1 MPNLVKN
8 KNIPT
13 LRFPGFLGEWEGKRL
28 EEVACFRR
36 GSFPQPYGLPEW
48 YDSKNGTPF
57 VQVYDVD
64 FNMRLK
70 EATKQKISDVAK
82 KYSVFVEKGS
92 VVLTIQGSIGRIA
105 MTQYDSYVDRTLLI
119 FKSFIVPLDK
129 VFFLHLM
136 FLLFEIEKQ
145 KAPGGT
151 IKTITKERLSKFK
164 FYIPILSEQQKIA
177 EFLGLADEW
186 IFNLRAQKESLEKYK
201 KGMMQEIFSQRIRFK
216 DEGGEDFLK
225 WEEKK
230 LCETC
235 KIKKGKQLNRAELSL
250 RDKYPVINGGVNP
263 SGFTDEWNMEGKTI
277 SISEGGN
284 SCGYVNFIKS
294 KFWCGGHCYA
304 LMLSE
309 NIELSFLY
317 QLLKFLEKNIMR
329 LRVGSGLPN
338 IQKGDIER
346 LKIQIASFPEQQ
358 KIAEFLTSIDN
369 LVESKQQQITQAEK
383 WKKGL
388 MQGLFV

>member
-1 MPNLVKN
+1 MNILIKQKT
-8 KNIPT
+8 KNIPK
-13 LRFPGFLGEWEGKRL
+13 LRFAGFLGEWEQKKLGDFLIYEAR
-28 EEVACFRR
+28 EVNKPLSSYKAIGIRSHF
-36 GSFPQPYGLPEW
+36 
-48 YDSKNGTPF
+48 KGTFQKSNSDPNKIAMDKLYL
-57 VQVYDVD
+57 VKEND
-64 FNMRLK
+64 FLVNITFAWEGAL
-70 EATKQKISDVAK
+70 AIAK
-82 KYSVFVEKGS
+82 KEDTDG
-92 VVLTIQGSIGRIA
+92 
-105 MTQYDSYVDRTLLI
+105 YVSHRFPTYI
-119 FKSFIVPLDK
+119 FDK
-129 VFFLHLM
+129 KVTTPDYFRYIYPTRKMKYALVG
-136 FLLFEIEKQ
+136 IS
-145 KAPGGT
+145 PGGAGRNRVLNKNDLLK
-151 IKTITKERLSKFK
+151 IKINMPPL
-164 FYIPILSEQQKIA
+164 PEQQKIA
-177 EFLGLADEW
+177 SFLGSVDEW
-186 IFNLRAQKESLEKYK
+186 ISNLRGQKESLEKYK
-201 KGMMQEIFSQRIRFK
+201 KGMMQKIFSQRIRFK

-294 KFWCGGHCYA
+294 KFWCGGHCYV

-346 LKIQIASFPEQQ
+346 LKIQIASFPEQK
-358 KIAEFLTSIDN
+358 KIAEFLGSIDN
-369 LVESKQQQITQAEK
+369 LIESKQQQITQTEL